1 MKPDDTLPPLK
12 NSQTGLGQHI
22 PKLLSP
28 AHCLCGLF
36 LILSVTSVWSQL
48 PEVSASSHESIE
60 WCDVWIS
67 HANATNLP
75 RVLLIGDSIARDY
88 YPNVEKQLAG
98 KAYVARLATSRFIGD
113 PVFLQE
119 LALVL
124 GNTTFQVIH
133 FNNGMHG
140 WGHSEA
146 EYQHAFPQLLATIRQ
161 YAPKAKLIWATTTSL
176 RNPSARNSADVSDE
190 RIDARNAIAQ
200 GYITKAGIETDDLN
214 TLMRSHPEYH
224 RDNVHFNDHGIQL
237 QSQQVAKMIGESLS
251 Q

>member
-1 MKPDDTLPPLK
+1 MKPDDTLPQLK
-12 NSQTGLGQHI
+12 NLQAGLCQHI
-22 PKLLSP
+22 WNLLSP

-36 LILSVTSVWSQL
+36 LILSVPSVWAQP
-48 PEVSASSHESIE
+48 PEVSASSHESIV
-60 WCDVWIS
+60 WCDIWIS
-67 HANATNLP
+67 HANETNLP

-88 YPNVEKQLAG
+88 YPNVEKNLAG

-113 PVFLQE
+113 PVLLQE

-124 GNTTFQVIH
+124 ENTKFQVIH

-140 WGHSEA
+140 WQHSEVV
-146 EYQHAFPQLLATIRQ
+146 YQRAFPKFLATIRQ

-176 RNPSARNSADVSDE
+176 RNSSAGNSADASDE
-190 RIDARNAIAQ
+190 RIDARNAFAQ
-200 GYITKAGIETDDLN
+200 GYITKSGIETDDLN

-224 RDNVHFNDHGIQL
+224 RDNVHFNDHGVQL
-237 QSQQVAKMIGESLS
+237 QSQQVAKVISESLS